1 MDAHDAGLAP
11 HGPHALGERGRG
23 EGQGLPPRQ
32 DASGDQQEGENGS
45 EGDLEGTGHGDR
57 CYRTAGPDRPTTV
70 ANERRL
76 KRARPAAEIC
86 HGARPPLEA
95 LVSSLDINP
104 LLEHILSFNENV
116 SDINL
121 SVGRPPQV
129 ELHGNLIA
137 VPTRGIPRLT
147 PFHTE
152 MIAMQLMQ
160 GNREYYE
167 KLVRSGSCDLPYA
180 LPGKTRF
187 RVNVFLQRGTYS
199 AVLRVI
205 PMHVPTLEDLSL
217 PEELHKVSTLRNGL
231 VLVTG
236 PTGSGKSTT
245 LAALLNDINQKHAY
259 HIVTIEDPVE
269 FLHRHARSTIN
280 QREIGADAPTFA
292 LALRAALRQAPK
304 VILVGEMRDAETV
317 ETALEAAETGHLV
330 FSTLHTID
338 ASKTIERIIGVF
350 PKEDADAIR
359 MRFSQAF
366 RYIISQRLAPRA
378 DVEGRIALLEILKH
392 TSRTRDYVQRGEA
405 EGRSL
410 VDAMKDGGIDG
421 MQYFDGEIERLVR
434 ARVLSKSV
442 GLSFATQASN
452 LALELTDVPDDA
464 PLVGAAAT
472 SAPAAAD
479 ERPDWIE

>member
-1 MDAHDAGLAP
+1 
-11 HGPHALGERGRG
+11 
-23 EGQGLPPRQ
+23 
-32 DASGDQQEGENGS
+32 
-45 EGDLEGTGHGDR
+45 
-57 CYRTAGPDRPTTV
+57 
-70 ANERRL
+70 
-76 KRARPAAEIC
+76 
-86 HGARPPLEA
+86 
-95 LVSSLDINP
+95 VSSLDINP
-104 LLEHILSFNENV
+104 LIEHILSFNDSV

-129 ELHGNLIA
+129 ELHGQLRP
-137 VPTRGIPRLT
+137 VPTRGIPKLS
-147 PFHTE
+147 PFQTE

-160 GNREYYE
+160 GNREYYQ
-167 KLVRSGSCDLPYA
+167 KLVRTGSCDLPYA

-205 PMHVPTLEDLSL
+205 PMSVPTLDDMAL
-217 PEELHKVSTLRNGL
+217 PDELRKVADLRNGL

-245 LAALLNDINQKHAY
+245 LAAMLNDINHKHAY

-269 FLHRHARSTIN
+269 FLHRHAKSTIN
-280 QREIGADAPTFA
+280 QREIGADSPTFG
-292 LALRAALRQAPK
+292 LALRAAMRQAPK

-366 RYIISQRLAPRA
+366 RYIISQRLAPRS

-410 VDAMKDGGIDG
+410 VDAMRDGSLDG
-421 MQYFDGEIERLVR
+421 MQHFDGEIERLIR
-434 ARVLSKSV
+434 AGVVKKSV
-442 GLSFATQASN
+442 GLTFATNSN
-452 LALELTDVPDDA
+452 NLSLELNDVPDD
-464 PLVGAAAT
+464 PHLVAAGHAMAAAGKE
-472 SAPAAAD
+472 
-479 ERPDWIE
+479 ERPEWMED

>member
-1 MDAHDAGLAP
+1 M
-11 HGPHALGERGRG
+11 
-23 EGQGLPPRQ
+23 
-32 DASGDQQEGENGS
+32 
-45 EGDLEGTGHGDR
+45 
-57 CYRTAGPDRPTTV
+57 
-70 ANERRL
+70 
-76 KRARPAAEIC
+76 
-86 HGARPPLEA
+86 
-95 LVSSLDINP
+95 SSLDINP
-104 LLEHILSFNENV
+104 LIEHILSFNESV

-129 ELHGNLIA
+129 ELHGELRA

-147 PFHTE
+147 PFQTE

-160 GNREYYE
+160 GNREYYQR
-167 KLVRSGSCDLPYA
+167 LVRTGSCDLPYA

-205 PMHVPTLEDLSL
+205 PMSVPTLDDLAL
-217 PEELHKVSTLRNGL
+217 PDELRKVSDLRNGL

-245 LAALLNDINQKHAY
+245 LAALLNDINHKHAY
-259 HIVTIEDPVE
+259 HMVTIEDPVE
-269 FLHRHARSTIN
+269 FLHRHAKSTIN
-280 QREIGADAPTFA
+280 QREIGADCPTFG

-317 ETALEAAETGHLV
+317 ETAIEAAETGHLV

-338 ASKTIERIIGVF
+338 ASKTIERILGVF

-378 DVEGRIALLEILKH
+378 DCEGRIALLEILKH

-410 VDAMKDGGIDG
+410 TDAMKDGSLDG
-421 MQYFDGEIERLVR
+421 MQYFDGEIERLIR
-434 ARVLSKSV
+434 AGVLKKSV
-442 GLSFATQASN
+442 GLTFATNAHN
-452 LALELTDVPDDA
+452 LSLELGDVPDDPA
-464 PLVGAAAT
+464 LLAQRHAGQLAAA
-472 SAPAAAD
+472 AAG
-479 ERPDWIE
+479 EQRPDWME